1 MNLPILI
8 MMIAVA
14 ILLLCSAFFSGSE
27 TAFAC
32 SNKLRIKSAAEKG
45 DRRAKIAEY
54 ILDHFGVSIST
65 ILFANNLVNILAS
78 TLGTLIAVALITSE
92 SLAQTVATLVIT
104 LLLLIVGEIIPKI
117 IAAQFADKLVPV
129 VAPVL
134 RMCMR
139 ICYPI
144 VFVVDWA
151 ISKIAPIW
159 TPKEEAPTVTQE
171 ELVTIVDEME
181 ESGNFTEEEGD
192 LVRASIEFAD
202 LTAKDILIPRVDTLA
217 FDIEDGPAALL
228 ANRELLEFSRFP
240 VYEENLDHVIG
251 ILSTQRFV
259 EACFELGTENVDV
272 RSLITQPVYV
282 HMTRAISSI
291 LEEMREKHCEMVIVL
306 DEFGGT
312 LGIITVED
320 IVEEIVG
327 DIFDESDDYERDFIK
342 RIDGF
347 EVDGSMYLHDFFDL
361 VEFKDSEYESEY
373 TTAGGW
379 ATEQL
384 DKLPEEGDRFE
395 FENLTVTVLS
405 VDAMR
410 VERLLIHVNPPTDED
425 EDDED

>member
-1 MNLPILI
+1 MIIFILSL
-8 MMIAVA
+8 A
-14 ILLLCSAFFSGSE
+14 IVVLLFFSAFFSGSE
-27 TAFAC
+27 SAFAC

-65 ILFANNLVNILAS
+65 ILLANNLVNILAS
-78 TLGTLIAVALITSE
+78 TLGTLIAATLIESE
-92 SLAQTVATLVIT
+92 QLAQTAATFTIT

-117 IAAQFADKLVPV
+117 ISSQFADTLVPV
-129 VAPVL
+129 VSPIL
-134 RMCMR
+134 RFCMR
-139 ICYPI
+139 IFYPI
-144 VFVVDWA
+144 VFVVDF
-151 ISKIAPIW
+151 ILSKLSPLW

-202 LTAKDILIPRVDTLA
+202 LTAKDILTPRVDTLA
-217 FDIEDGPAALL
+217 FDIEDGPEALL
-228 ANRELLEFSRFP
+228 ADKELLEFSRFP
-240 VYEENLDHVIG
+240 VYSENMDHVLG

-259 EACFELGTENVDV
+259 EACYEVGPANVDI
-272 RSLITQPVYV
+272 SALITQPVYV

-291 LEEMREKHCEMVIVL
+291 LEELREKHCEMAIVL

-312 LGIITVED
+312 LGILTVED

-327 DIFDESDDYERDFIK
+327 DIFDEGDDFERDFVK

-347 EVDGSMYLHDFFDL
+347 EVDGSMNLHDFFDL
-361 VEFKDSEYESEY
+361 IEYNDSAYESEY

-379 ATEQL
+379 ATELL
-384 DKLPEEGDRFE
+384 DKLPEEGDQFD
-395 FENLTVTVLS
+395 FENLTVTVLT

-410 VERLLIHVNPPTDED
+410 VERLLIRVHLPKEEED
-425 EDDED
+425 EEE

>member
-8 MMIAVA
+8 MIIA
-14 ILLLCSAFFSGSE
+14 IGMLLLLSAFFSGTES
-27 TAFAC
+27 AFAC

-45 DRRAKIAEY
+45 DKRAKIAEY

-65 ILFANNLVNILAS
+65 ILLANNLVNILAS
-78 TLGTLIAVALITSE
+78 TLGTLIAVSLITSE

-104 LLLLIVGEIIPKI
+104 LLLLIFGEIIPKI
-117 IAAQFADKLVPV
+117 IAAQFADKLVPI
-129 VAPVL
+129 VAPIL
-134 RMCMR
+134 RFSMKLF
-139 ICYPI
+139 YPV
-144 VFVVDWA
+144 VFLVDFV
-151 ISKIAPIW
+151 ISKVSPIW
-159 TPKEEAPTVTQE
+159 TPEEEAPTVTQE

-217 FDIEDGPAALL
+217 FDIEDGANALL
-228 ANRELLEFSRFP
+228 ANKELLDFSRFP
-240 VYEENLDHVIG
+240 VYEENLDHIIG

-259 EACFELGTENVDV
+259 EACYEQGTENVDI
-272 RSLITQPVYV
+272 RSLMTQPVYV

-327 DIFDESDDYERDFIK
+327 DIFDETDDYERNFIK

-361 VEFKDSEYESEY
+361 VELNENEFESEY

-410 VERLLIHVNPPTDED
+410 VERLLIHVSTPE
-425 EDDED
+425 EEEEEEE

>member
-1 MNLPILI
+1 MTAVII
-8 MMIAVA
+8 MSASIV
-14 ILLLCSAFFSGSE
+14 LLLCISAFFSGTES
-27 TAFAC
+27 AFAC

-45 DRRAKIAEY
+45 ERRAIVAQY

-65 ILFANNLVNILAS
+65 ILICNNLVNILAS
-78 TLGTLIAVALITSE
+78 TLGTLIAAELIQSE
-92 SLAQTVATLVIT
+92 SLAQTVATAVIT
-104 LLLLIVGEIIPKI
+104 LLLLIFGEIIPKI
-117 IAAQFADKLVPV
+117 IASQFSDSLVV
-129 VAPVL
+129 RVASPL
-134 RMCMR
+134 RFCMR
-139 ICYPI
+139 LFYPI
-144 VFVVDWA
+144 VFLVDFV

-202 LTAKDILIPRVDTLA
+202 LNARDILTPRVDTLA
-217 FDIEDGPAALL
+217 FDIEDGPEALL
-228 ANRELLEFSRFP
+228 ANTELLEFSRFP
-240 VYEENLDHVIG
+240 VYSENLDHVLG

-259 EACFELGTENVDV
+259 EACFEQGTANVKIEE
-272 RSLITQPVYV
+272 LMTPPVYV

-312 LGIITVED
+312 LGILTVED

-327 DIFDESDDYERDFIK
+327 DIFDENDDFEREFVK

-347 EVDGSMYLHDFFDL
+347 EVDGSINLHDFFDL
-361 VEFKDSEYESEY
+361 IELADDCYEGEY

-379 ATEQL
+379 ATELL

-395 FENLTVTVLS
+395 YENLTVTVLS
-405 VDAMR
+405 VDSMR
-410 VERLLIHVNPPTDED
+410 VERLLIHVHPKED
-425 EDDED
+425 EEEDE

>member
-1 MNLPILI
+1 MIPILI
-8 MMIAVA
+8 MALSIV
-14 ILLLCSAFFSGSE
+14 ILLCFSAFFSGTES
-27 TAFAC
+27 AFAC

-45 DRRAKIAEY
+45 ERRAVIAQY

-65 ILFANNLVNILAS
+65 ILLANNLVNILAS
-78 TLGTLIAVALITSE
+78 TLGTLIAAEVIESE
-92 SLAQTVATLVIT
+92 SLAQTTATLVIT
-104 LLLLIVGEIIPKI
+104 LLLLIFGEILPKI
-117 IAAQFADKLVPV
+117 IAGQFADRLVSC
-129 VAPVL
+129 VAPIL
-134 RMCMR
+134 RFIMR
-139 ICYPI
+139 LFYPI
-144 VFVVDWA
+144 VFVVDFL
-151 ISKIAPIW
+151 ISKISPLW

-202 LTAKDILIPRVDTLA
+202 LTARDILTPRVDTLA
-217 FDIEDGPAALL
+217 FDIEDGPEALL
-228 ANRELLEFSRFP
+228 ANKDLLEFSRFP
-240 VYEENLDHVIG
+240 VYSENLDHVLG

-259 EACFELGTENVDV
+259 EACYEVGPANVDIQN
-272 RSLITQPVYV
+272 LMTQPVYV

-312 LGIITVED
+312 LGILTVED

-327 DIFDESDDYERDFIK
+327 DIFDEGDDYEREFVK

-347 EVDGSMYLHDFFDL
+347 EVDGSMNLHDFFDL
-361 VEFKDSEYESEY
+361 INFSDSSYEGEY

-379 ATEQL
+379 ATELL
-384 DKLPEEGDRFE
+384 DKLPEAGDRFE
-395 FENLTVTVLS
+395 FKNLTVTILS

-410 VERLLIHVNPPTDED
+410 VERLLIHVHPETDEKEED
-425 EDDED
+425 E

>member
-1 MNLPILI
+1 MTSILI
-8 MMIAVA
+8 MSIAIA
-14 ILLLCSAFFSGSE
+14 ILLVFSAFFSGTES
-27 TAFAC
+27 AFAC

-65 ILFANNLVNILAS
+65 ILLANNLVNIVAS
-78 TLGTLIAVALITSE
+78 TLGTLIAVRLIASE
-92 SLAQTVATLVIT
+92 SLAQTVATIVIT
-104 LLLLIVGEIIPKI
+104 LLLLIFGEIVPKI
-117 IAAQFADKLVPV
+117 IAAQFADTLTPI
-129 VAPVL
+129 VAPIL
-134 RMCMR
+134 R
-139 ICYPI
+139 ICMKIFYPI
-144 VFVVDWA
+144 VFLVDFV
-151 ISKIAPIW
+151 ISKISPIW

-192 LVRASIEFAD
+192 LLRASIEFAD
-202 LTAKDILIPRVDTLA
+202 LTAKDILIPRVDILA
-217 FDIEDGPAALL
+217 FDIEDGPEALL
-228 ANRELLEFSRFP
+228 ADRDLLEFSRFP
-240 VYEENLDHVIG
+240 VYEENMDHILG

-259 EACFELGTENVDV
+259 EACFEMGTANVDI
-272 RSLITQPVYV
+272 RSLVTEPVYV

-312 LGIITVED
+312 LGILTVED

-327 DIFDESDDYERDFIK
+327 DIFDESDDYERNFIK

-347 EVDGSMYLHDFFDL
+347 EVDGSMYLHNFFDL
-361 VEFKDSEYESEY
+361 LEFKDSAYESEY

-384 DKLPEEGDRFE
+384 DKLPEEGDRFS
-395 FENLTVTVLS
+395 FENMTVTVLS
-405 VDAMR
+405 VDSKR
-410 VERLLIHVNPPTDED
+410 VERLLIHVDPPAEDNEED
-425 EDDED
+425 E